1 MNIGNNFTK
10 AIKTG
15 IIVSNKGD
23 NMSKKNISLIVSIV
37 LTLFIFTMSILPGSE
52 SGELSSN
59 VSLTIK
65 NIWDGI
71 FTNRPISI
79 DFLNSFIRKGAHVFE
94 FMVLGISYFYT
105 AKYWQLSILKVSMIG
120 LLTAGIDEFI
130 QIFVPGRAASWADVL
145 LYDFGGF
152 MLGLGLMLLILNRP
166 IKVSETEIL
175 DKLRKQEI
183 SSTKAYK
190 YLYHN
195 EDLLPVTSK
204 AHFVKL
210 SIKVPDDPTA
220 NKFLKV
226 LLFFPIPLGI
236 VRFGLRFVKDKI
248 TDELPKEELLQ
259 IIQSKGI
266 RIKVNAHSGE
276 KIIIKTF

>member
-1 MNIGNNFTK
+1 
-10 AIKTG
+10 
-15 IIVSNKGD
+15 
-23 NMSKKNISLIVSIV
+23 MSKKNISLIVSIV

-59 VSLTIK
+59 LSLTIK

-79 DFLNSFIRKGAHVFE
+79 DFLNNFVRKGAHVFE
-94 FMVLGISYFYT
+94 FMVLGISYFFT
-105 AKYWQLSILKVSMIG
+105 AKFWQLSILKVSMIG

-130 QIFVPGRAASWADVL
+130 QLFVPGRVAAWADVL

-152 MLGLGLMLLILNRP
+152 MLGLGLMLLIFNRS
-166 IKVSETEIL
+166 INMSETQVL
-175 DKLRKQEI
+175 DKLRNQEI

-195 EDLLPVTSK
+195 EELLPVTSK

-220 NKFLKV
+220 NKFLRV

-248 TDELPKEELLQ
+248 TDEIPKEELLK
-259 IIQSKGI
+259 IINSKGI
-266 RIKVNAHSGE
+266 TIKVNAHSGE